1 MVGFAATILIARA
14 LGPVGRGLYAY
25 PVALLGMMVAFGHIG
40 LEFAQIYL
48 AGQGRDLRR
57 MWANA
62 TVVSVVLGACA
73 ALASASPSSSTRVRP
88 VACRCRG
95 SLSRPVSRRFSS

>member
-1 MVGFAATILIARA
+1 MGFAATVLIARA
-14 LGPVGRGLYAY
+14 LGPAGRGLYAY
-25 PVALLGMMVAFGHIG
+25 PVALLGIMVAFGHIG

-62 TVVSVVLGACA
+62 TVVSVVIGALCCA
-73 ALASASPSSSTRVRP
+73 ALGGGHHRRLGSPA
-88 VACRCRG
+88 ACRCCG
-95 SLSRPVSRRFSS
+95 SPSPPGWCLFS